1 MHTKFN
7 RAGGKNKR
15 GGARSDA
22 GRPKKEEAEAEAAKS
37 DVDMFDDAE
46 HAEHGED
53 DEDADLSRRLP
64 FFFVFAVFIEVT
76 CGSGINH
83 PPPVAINKK
92 NLYCCLWT
100 NKLALSKLQCGVCI
114 MLKYYKNILNIT
126 SSF

>member
-1 MHTKFN
+1 MAFRRIGASLTMGRGRRVHTKFN

-22 GRPKKEEAEAEAAKS
+22 GRPKKEEAEAAKS

-46 HAEHGED
+46 HAEHGEG

-76 CGSGINH
+76 CGSGIN

-92 NLYCCLWT
+92 NCTAVYGQI
-100 NKLALSKLQCGVCI
+100 N
-114 MLKYYKNILNIT
+114 
-126 SSF
+126 

>member
-1 MHTKFN
+1 MGRGRRVHTKFN

-22 GRPKKEEAEAEAAKS
+22 GRPKKEEAEAEAEAEAAKS

-64 FFFVFAVFIEVT
+64 FFFVFAIFIEVT
-76 CGSGINH
+76 CGSGIN
-83 PPPVAINKK
+83 PPQLPLIKK
-92 NLYCCLWT
+92 FVLLFMD
-100 NKLALSKLQCGVCI
+100 K
-114 MLKYYKNILNIT
+114 
-126 SSF
+126 